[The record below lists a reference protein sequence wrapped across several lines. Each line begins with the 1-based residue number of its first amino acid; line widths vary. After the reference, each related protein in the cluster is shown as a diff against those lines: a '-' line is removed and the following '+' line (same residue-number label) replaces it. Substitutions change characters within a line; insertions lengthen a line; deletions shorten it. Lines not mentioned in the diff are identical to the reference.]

1 MLQKKKNLFFRKQIN
16 KLRLKQKKIAI
27 PDFGCD
33 KANDC
38 EKFLLN
44 KIDVYCGFDIHNSSI
59 KSPL

>member
-16 KLRLKQKKIAI
+16 KLRLKQKKIPI

-33 KANDC
+33 NANDF

-44 KIDVYCGFDIHNSSI
+44 KIIVFCGFDIHNSSI